1 MMSTMKHL
9 RLRAT
14 AALSM
19 CLVFGWAYGQQND
32 QYDPDPPDRAARLS
46 YLQGDVS
53 LQPAGEDDWTNAIVN
68 RPLTTGDKLWTD
80 QGGRVEIE
88 VGQAAVRLDN
98 VDDDTIQMR
107 VTAGVINVSVRALDG
122 NDQIEIDTPNLALSL
137 LRPGNYRVEV
147 NDRDDTTVV
156 KVSEGEAEVSG
167 GQRDVIVHAQESA
180 TFRSGEQLAAHF
192 GSLGAPDEF
201 DSWSLERDRRDADA
215 RSSRTAQYVAP
226 EVTGYEDL
234 DDNGSWTTEADYGY
248 VWTPTRVAADW
259 SPYRYGRWVWIGPW
273 GWTWIDDAPWGYA
286 PFHYGRWAHVRDR
299 WCWVPGPRHVRA
311 VYAPALVG
319 WVGSPG
325 LNVSVSVG
333 GGGGVAWFPLGPREV
348 YVPARRFSHRY
359 VERVNVSNTVIIN
372 RAIIANVYENRDRNV
387 SYRNRAVP
395 GAVTAVP
402 RAAFTSAQRVDGHR
416 IHIDERQI
424 DRTTAMAPRI
434 EPVRESRLGVGDA
447 RRNVRPPPA
456 EVVSRQVVVRRNPP
470 PSGTHFVRSPNQAN
484 ARREQFEQERPE
496 SRGDRNVPNLQRGPD
511 ERAPPFRQHTDRPPR
526 VDQPQNQP
534 QNQPHID
541 NSARPVEPSEAVA
554 RRAMERQQVDMQQ
567 REQQQREQQQRE
579 MQQREQT
586 RQEQGRQLQERR
598 QAELQIREQ
607 REQQERNQNQN
618 QQRERAMQQQRNVE
632 QERAAAQ
639 RAESVERQQRPQQ
652 QQNAER
658 PPPPKREESRPLP
671 RAHGADRKRP
681 QDDERQ

>member
-1 MMSTMKHL
+1 
-9 RLRAT
+9 
-14 AALSM
+14 
-19 CLVFGWAYGQQND
+19 
-32 QYDPDPPDRAARLS
+32 LS

-53 LQPAGEDDWTNAIVN
+53 LQPAGEEDWANALVN

-80 QGGRVEIE
+80 QGGRAEIE
-88 VGQAAVRLDN
+88 VGQAAVRLDSDTGFSFLN

-107 VTAGVINVSVRALDG
+107 VTAGVINVSVRALDS

-167 GQRDVIVHAQESA
+167 GPRDVIVHAQESA

-201 DSWSLERDRRDADA
+201 DSWSLERDRRDDGA

-259 SPYRYGRWVWIGPW
+259 SPYRYGRWVWVGPW

-319 WVGSPG
+319 WVG
-325 LNVSVSVG
+325 

-348 YVPARRFSHRY
+348 YVPGRRFSHRY

-372 RAIIANVYENRDRNV
+372 RAIMANVYENRDRNA
-387 SYRNRAVP
+387 SYRNRSVP
-395 GAVTAVP
+395 GAVTAVQ
-402 RAAFTSAQRVDGHR
+402 RTAFTSAQRVDGHR

-447 RRNVRPPPA
+447 RRIVRPPPA
-456 EVVSRQVVVRRNPP
+456 EVVSRQVIVRRTPP
-470 PSGTHFVRSPNQAN
+470 PSGTHFVRNPNQAD
-484 ARREQFEQERPE
+484 ARRERFEPARPE
-496 SRGDRNVPNLQRGPD
+496 NRGGDRN
-511 ERAPPFRQHTDRPPR
+511 ADRPPR
-526 VDQPQNQP
+526 VNPPQV
-534 QNQPHID
+534 D
-541 NSARPVEPSEAVA
+541 NPESVA
-554 RRAMERQQVDMQQ
+554 RRTVERQQADMQQ

-579 MQQREQT
+579 QV

-598 QAELQIREQ
+598 QAEMQVREQ
-607 REQQERNQNQN
+607 REQQDRN
-618 QQRERAMQQQRNVE
+618 QQRERAVQQQRGVE
-632 QERAAAQ
+632 QDRAPAP
-639 RAESVERQQRPQQ
+639 RAEPVERQPRTPQQ
-652 QQNAER
+652 QNTER
-658 PPPPKREESRPLP
+658 APPAKREDSKPIPLRGHP
-671 RAHGADRKRP
+671 DRKRP
-681 QDDERQ
+681 QDDDRQ